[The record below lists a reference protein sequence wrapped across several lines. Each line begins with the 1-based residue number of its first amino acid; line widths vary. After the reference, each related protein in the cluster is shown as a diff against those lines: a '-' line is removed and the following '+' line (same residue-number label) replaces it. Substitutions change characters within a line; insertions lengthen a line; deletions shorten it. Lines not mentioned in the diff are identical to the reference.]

1 MKGSEMGA
9 QTGAQTGAR
18 VGAQM
23 GPRMGPQMGAHL
35 EFGASA
41 SPRQHVPGWVAP
53 TASGRLPMK
62 RTFDLLLVLA
72 TLPLWLPVVAAL
84 ALLVRLALGGPVL
97 FRQPRVGRQGR
108 VFRLWKF
115 RSMTDARDARGRLLP
130 DAERLTPFGRALRS
144 TSLDELPSLVNVL
157 RGEMS
162 LVGPRP
168 LLVEYLP
175 LYSPRQARRH
185 EVRPGV
191 TGWAQVNGRNA
202 LGWEQRFEHDVWYVD
217 HRSFWLDLRILAM
230 TVAKVFRREGVS
242 AEGHATME
250 PFRGAAG
257 AAGAAPAAGA
267 TGAAGAA
274 GATGAASAAGGAVDR
289 ERARP

>member
-1 MKGSEMGA
+1 MKGL
-9 QTGAQTGAR
+9 
-18 VGAQM
+18 
-23 GPRMGPQMGAHL
+23 RMEAHL
-35 EFGASA
+35 EFEVSA
-41 SPRQHVPGWVAP
+41 SPRLRTPGGVPRTAP
-53 TASGRLPMK
+53 GRLPMK

-250 PFRGAAG
+250 PFRGTAG
-257 AAGAAPAAGA
+257 AAGAAR
-267 TGAAGAA
+267 
-274 GATGAASAAGGAVDR
+274 AASGAGDHEG
-289 ERARP
+289 ARP

>member
-1 MKGSEMGA
+1 
-9 QTGAQTGAR
+9 
-18 VGAQM
+18 
-23 GPRMGPQMGAHL
+23 
-35 EFGASA
+35 
-41 SPRQHVPGWVAP
+41 
-53 TASGRLPMK
+53 MK

-72 TLPLWLPVVAAL
+72 TLPVWLPCIVVL
-84 ALLVRLALGGPVL
+84 ALLVRLVLGGPVL
-97 FRQPRVGRQGR
+97 FRQWRVGRHGR
-108 VFRLWKF
+108 IFRLWKF
-115 RSMTDARDARGRLLP
+115 RSMTDARDAQGRVLP
-130 DAERLTPFGRALRS
+130 DAERLTPFGRVLRS

-191 TGWAQVNGRNA
+191 TGWAQVNGRNT

-230 TVAKVFRREGVS
+230 TVDKVFRREGVS

-250 PFRGAAG
+250 PFRGTAGAAG
-257 AAGAAPAAGA
+257 AAGAA
-267 TGAAGAA
+267 
-274 GATGAASAAGGAVDR
+274 GGAGDH
-289 ERARP
+289 EGARL